1 MSILKIAK
9 FIHLLTN
16 TTIIYLCNEI
26 SLQYKLF
33 HVNISRYIVLST
45 DCLCLLMNLHK
56 IRNKQKKG

>member
-1 MSILKIAK
+1 MSILTIAK

-45 DCLCLLMNLHK
+45 DCLF
-56 IRNKQKKG
+56 IDEFT